1 MKLDAALQPPA
12 ALGAGR
18 RFFLVGYLPTYAA
31 VFFVLL
37 LFWAGAR
44 GWAAPVGGGLRFGR
58 AWATATALGV
68 GEVVLLVLGVT
79 LVAVLLAPLQTA
91 MVRLLEGAWPERLGA
106 KWARERQI
114 RRKKAWEQ
122 RAELPSVGPFPPG
135 SPRAWTVPDSVA
147 GPDAVQRAG
156 VAGAE
161 LRRRYPLLDHLVRP
175 TALGN
180 ALAAAED
187 TAGRAFGYDAVV
199 AWPRLY
205 PLLGEQTRAVV
216 DDRRD
221 TVDGA
226 ARMAVTTAATALVAA
241 VVLARTGWWLALEL
255 VPLVVS
261 WVACRGA
268 VQAALAY
275 GESLH
280 VAFDL
285 HRFAL
290 LQALGTKVPDDP
302 AKERELAAW
311 WCDLWRQGV
320 PLPPAFRYT
329 AEPTPGPT
337 GGQGQGQP

>member
-1 MKLDAALQPPA
+1 MKLSGALQPPA
-12 ALGAGR
+12 GLAAGR

-37 LFWAGAR
+37 LCWAGAR
-44 GWAAPVGGGLRFGR
+44 GWHAPASGGLSFTR
-58 AWATATALGV
+58 AWTTAAALGV

-79 LVAVLLAPLQTA
+79 LVAVLLAPLQTP
-91 MVRLLEGAWPERLGA
+91 MVRLLEGQWPRRPATE
-106 KWARERQI
+106 WARGRQR
-114 RRKKAWEQ
+114 RRKTAWEQ
-122 RAELPSVGPFPPG
+122 RAALPAAGPVPPG
-135 SPRAWTVPDSVA
+135 PPGTPPAPALTPDL
-147 GPDAVQRAG
+147 VQRAG
-156 VAGAE
+156 VAGTE
-161 LRRRYPLLDHLVRP
+161 LRRRYPLPDHLVRP

-226 ARMAVTTAATALVAA
+226 ARMAVTMAVTAVVAA
-241 VVLARTGWWLALEL
+241 VLLARTGWWLLLAL
-255 VPLVVS
+255 VPLAVA
-261 WVACRGA
+261 WVAYRGA
-268 VQAALAY
+268 VQAVLAY

-290 LQALGTKVPDDP
+290 LRALAVRVPEDP
-302 AKERELAAW
+302 AAERRIAAA

-320 PLPPAFRYT
+320 PLPPGFRYSADADQGST
-329 AEPTPGPT
+329 T
-337 GGQGQGQP
+337 GGQGQP

>member
-1 MKLDAALQPPA
+1 MKLSGTLQPPA
-12 ALGAGR
+12 GLAAGR

-37 LFWAGAR
+37 LVWAGAR
-44 GWAAPVGGGLRFGR
+44 GWRTPAGGSLSFAR
-58 AWATATALGV
+58 AWRTAAALGV
-68 GEVVLLVLGVT
+68 GETLVLVLGVT
-79 LVAVLLAPLQTA
+79 LLAVLLAPLQTA
-91 MVRLLEGAWPERLGA
+91 VVRLLEGAWPEQLGVER
-106 KWARERQI
+106 ARRRQL
-114 RRKKAWEQ
+114 RRKEAWEQ
-122 RAELPSVGPFPPG
+122 RAALPGVGPFLPWAPTT
-135 SPRAWTVPDSVA
+135 WTVRA
-147 GPDAVQRAG
+147 GLIEPDAIQRAG
-156 VAGAE
+156 AAGAE

-205 PLLGEQTRAVV
+205 PLLGEQTRLVV

-221 TVDGA
+221 TVDAA
-226 ARMAVTTAATALVAA
+226 ARMAVTTAATALVSAA
-241 VVLARTGWWLALEL
+241 LLARTGWWLCLAL
-255 VPLVVS
+255 VPVAVS
-261 WVACRGA
+261 WVAYRGA

-290 LQALGTKVPDDP
+290 LAALGVKVPDDP
-302 AKERELAAW
+302 DEERRIAAQ

-320 PLPPAFRYT
+320 PLPPGFRYT
-329 AEPTPGPT
+329 ADPAQATT
-337 GGQGQGQP
+337 QGEGQP